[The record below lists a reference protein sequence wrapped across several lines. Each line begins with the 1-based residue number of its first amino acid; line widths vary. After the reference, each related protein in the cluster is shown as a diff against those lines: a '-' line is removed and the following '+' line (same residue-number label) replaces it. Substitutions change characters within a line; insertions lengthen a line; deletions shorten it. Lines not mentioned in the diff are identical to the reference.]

1 MDKILN
7 IAKQFINDPSGDY
20 KYLGEL
26 ERGKHFVE
34 YMFTDDCVDGD
45 VALCVGAPQC
55 LVVTGG
61 QCRYAD
67 SDECVLAMRY
77 ISAKKDFVMAKENIE
92 KSYNFGAS
100 EFNREAKRLAQERLK
115 QGLPVSVDI
124 PNDADAEDLAML
136 NAFDKWLRDGHPVE

>member
-1 MDKILN
+1 MENILN
-7 IAKQFINDPSGDY
+7 IVRQFVGDPAGDY

-26 ERGKHFVE
+26 EQGKHFVE

-67 SDECVLAMRY
+67 SDEYALAT
-77 ISAKKDFVMAKENIE
+77 
-92 KSYNFGAS
+92 
-100 EFNREAKRLAQERLK
+100 K
-115 QGLPVSVDI
+115 QVPTYVD
-124 PNDADAEDLAML
+124 E
-136 NAFDKWLRDGHPVE
+136 G